1 MKVHAPLFTPPPPPA
16 IAPPATNV
24 KGEAQPASSNTRMA
38 FEESLD
44 PKSGPDQPQ
53 QAGYK
58 SRGGRTTSSSHRPP
72 PTAQPSV
79 AATTPVD
86 TDEPTTKS
94 LPSLQGLGSIVDI
107 QV

>member
-44 PKSGPDQPQ
+44 PKSGADQPQ
-53 QAGYK
+53 QAGY
-58 SRGGRTTSSSHRPP
+58 RNRGRTVSSSQRPP

-79 AATTPVD
+79 APTTPVD
-86 TDEPTTKS
+86 TDEPTPKS
-94 LPSLQGLGSIVDI
+94 LPSLQGLGNIVDI